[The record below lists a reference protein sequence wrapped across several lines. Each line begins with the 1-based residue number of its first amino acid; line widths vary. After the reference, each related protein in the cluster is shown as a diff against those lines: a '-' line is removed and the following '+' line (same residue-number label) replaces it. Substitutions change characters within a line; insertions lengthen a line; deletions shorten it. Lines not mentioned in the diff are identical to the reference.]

1 MRFSTYSGYM
11 FVLLDV
17 AVVFLIVNHSLIVLL
32 SSDISKASSDPAL
45 RASASASSQSTTAS
59 AAAGPRQ
66 SKPQGARPKKKK
78 KGKGGW

>member
-1 MRFSTYSGYM
+1 MYY
-11 FVLLDV
+11 VLFDV

-32 SSDISKASSDPAL
+32 FSDISKASSDSAL
-45 RASASASSQSTTAS
+45 RASASASSQSTNAS